1 MPRADPFSG
10 KVLPAARRTAPD
22 AKGAVVESD
31 PPTNRAR
38 IEARLD
44 KEVVMVERGRELSGR
59 RGKVSRRA
67 FLRAG
72 GVAGLASAAGAF
84 HVNVARAQSRTL
96 KIGFIGAQ
104 SGVRANFGETTPWM
118 IERIRTA
125 LKDGLKVG
133 GKSYT
138 VEILVKDNQSDP
150 NRSSVVGSELVL
162 REKCDLVVA
171 FDSDAALAVGELADA
186 RSMPTISTMVPWTGW
201 KFSRGAT
208 PDDLIEKSF
217 PYTFHFFWGAGEVVK
232 NFLAMWNS
240 VKTNKLVGTF
250 YSDTP
255 TGRAFGN
262 AKTGLPSGMSQH
274 GYREVP
280 GGFYKMATD
289 DFTNQVTAFKNGNA
303 EIVSGLVLPS
313 HWATFWNQAAQAGY
327 KPQVCTVAA
336 AFLFASTVTALG
348 LRGDGMSTEV
358 WWTPKYPYKSSLTG
372 QTARELATDW
382 ENTTGKQW
390 TQPIGY
396 SHAVWEVAVPPLSR
410 PRDPQDKGAGRPPVD
425 HLPAHTARGPARVQ
439 EHPRQNDARTSIA
452 A

>member
-1 MPRADPFSG
+1 
-10 KVLPAARRTAPD
+10 
-22 AKGAVVESD
+22 
-31 PPTNRAR
+31 
-38 IEARLD
+38 
-44 KEVVMVERGRELSGR
+44 MVERSHELSGR
-59 RGKVSRRA
+59 KRTVSRRA
-67 FLRAG
+67 FLKAS
-72 GVAGLASAAGAF
+72 GVAGLASATGAL
-84 HVNVARAQSRTL
+84 HVNIARAQSRTL
-96 KIGFIGAQ
+96 KVGFIGAQ

-125 LKDGLKVG
+125 VKDGLKVG
-133 GKSYT
+133 GKSYA
-138 VEILVKDNQSDP
+138 VEIVVKDNQSDP

-162 REKCDLVVA
+162 REKCDLVIA

-240 VKTNKLVGTF
+240 VKTNKQVGTF

-262 AKTGLPSGMSQH
+262 AKTGLPGGMAQH
-274 GYREVP
+274 GYKEVP
-280 GGFYKMATD
+280 GGYYKMATD
-289 DFTNQVTAFKNGNA
+289 DFTNQVTAFKNGGA

-336 AFLFASTVTALG
+336 AFLFASAITSLG
-348 LRGDGMSTEV
+348 PRGDGMSTEV
-358 WWTPKYPYKSSLTG
+358 WWTPKFPYKSSITG

-382 ENTTGKQW
+382 ENSTGKQW

-396 SHAVWEVAVPPLSR
+396 SHAVWEVALAALGSAADPKDKESVKQAIANLSVDTVVGPVR
-410 PRDPQDKGAGRPPVD
+410 FKDTPIKNVAVTSMAGGQWRKTKNGRFPFELLIVYNATAPQIPVEAE
-425 HLPAHTARGPARVQ
+425 LKLLSQLG
-439 EHPRQNDARTSIA
+439 
-452 A
+452 

>member
-1 MPRADPFSG
+1 
-10 KVLPAARRTAPD
+10 
-22 AKGAVVESD
+22 
-31 PPTNRAR
+31 
-38 IEARLD
+38 
-44 KEVVMVERGRELSGR
+44 
-59 RGKVSRRA
+59 
-67 FLRAG
+67 
-72 GVAGLASAAGAF
+72 
-84 HVNVARAQSRTL
+84 
-96 KIGFIGAQ
+96 
-104 SGVRANFGETTPWM
+104 
-118 IERIRTA
+118 
-125 LKDGLKVG
+125 
-133 GKSYT
+133 
-138 VEILVKDNQSDP
+138 
-150 NRSSVVGSELVL
+150 
-162 REKCDLVVA
+162 VA

-240 VKTNKLVGTF
+240 VKTNKHVGTF

-262 AKTGLPSGMSQH
+262 AKTGLPSGMSQY

-336 AFLFASTVTALG
+336 AFLFSSAITSLG
-348 LRGDGMSTEV
+348 PRGDGMSTEV
-358 WWTPKYPYKSSLTG
+358 WWTPKFPYKSSITG

-382 ENTTGKQW
+382 ENSTGKQW

-396 SHAVWEVAVPPLSR
+396 SHAVWEVAFAALTSAADPKDKESVRHAIATLSVDTVVGPVR
-410 PRDPQDKGAGRPPVD
+410 FKDTPIKNVAVTSMAGGQWRKTKNGRFPFELLIVYNATAPQIPVEAE
-425 HLPAHTARGPARVQ
+425 LKLLSQ
-439 EHPRQNDARTSIA
+439 LS
-452 A
+452 

>member
-1 MPRADPFSG
+1 MVKRGPGLPR
-10 KVLPAARRTAPD
+10 T
-22 AKGAVVESD
+22 KG
-31 PPTNRAR
+31 
-38 IEARLD
+38 
-44 KEVVMVERGRELSGR
+44 G
-59 RGKVSRRA
+59 VSRRA
-67 FLRAG
+67 FLKTG
-72 GVAGLASAAGAF
+72 GLIGLASAGALR
-84 HVNVARAQSRTL
+84 VNVARAQSRTL

-118 IERIRTA
+118 IERIRGVV
-125 LKDGLKVG
+125 KDGLKVG
-133 GKSYT
+133 GKSYA
-138 VEILVKDNQSDP
+138 VELVIKDNQSDP

-162 REKCDLVVA
+162 REKCDLVLC
-171 FDSDAALAVGELADA
+171 FDSDAALAIGELSDA
-186 RSMPTISTMVPWTGW
+186 RGMPTISTMVPWTGW
-201 KFSRGAT
+201 KFSRGAS
-208 PDDLIEKSF
+208 PEDLVEKSF

-255 TGRAFGN
+255 TGKAFGN
-262 AKTGLPSGMSQH
+262 PKTGLPGGMAQH

-289 DFTNQVTAFKNGNA
+289 DFTNQVTAFKNGGA
-303 EIVSGLVLPS
+303 DIVSGLVLPS

-327 KPQVCTVAA
+327 RPQVCTVAA
-336 AFLFASTVTALG
+336 AFLFASAITALG
-348 LRGDGMSTEV
+348 PRGDGMSTEV

-396 SHAVWEVAVPPLSR
+396 AHAIWEVALAALTSAADPKDKEAVRHAISNLSVDTVVGPVR
-410 PRDPQDKGAGRPPVD
+410 FKDTPVKNVALTSMAGGQWRKTKNGRFPFELLIVYNATAPQIPVEAE
-425 HLPAHTARGPARVQ
+425 LKLLSQLG
-439 EHPRQNDARTSIA
+439 
-452 A
+452 